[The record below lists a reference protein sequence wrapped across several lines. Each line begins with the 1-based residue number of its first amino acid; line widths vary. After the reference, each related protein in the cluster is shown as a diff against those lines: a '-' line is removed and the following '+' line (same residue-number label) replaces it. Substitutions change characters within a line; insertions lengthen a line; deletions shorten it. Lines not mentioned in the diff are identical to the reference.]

1 MENNRIGVSVMETGL
16 LNKENITL
24 DKIGFSVEEISSQTS
39 LSKAYLR
46 QKIRE
51 ERLKATYFGRRVVI
65 LRDDLIAFLK
75 NGVNE
80 EVKK

>member
-1 MENNRIGVSVMETGL
+1 MNLNVIDGNPVAQGSV
-16 LNKENITL
+16 TL

-51 ERLKATYFGRRVVI
+51 EWLKATYFGRRVVI